1 MTPPATPFQTQGAYL
16 MTEPLQPAPPA
27 PEPTPEPPIDAR
39 TLLGEEYRKAKA
51 AALGKP
57 FHKRRF

>member
-1 MTPPATPFQTQGAYL
+1 